1 MEVESYKKTM
11 RSTAAIQIQRKL
23 QNMQKKKV
31 NNPIISKQ
39 AKSIS
44 LKTTHKI
51 TVLFALTENYLQK
64 TYIYFLKQFGARF
77 P

>member
-39 AKSIS
+39 AKSIC
-44 LKTTHKI
+44 LKTRHKI

-64 TYIYFLKQFGARF
+64 TYT
-77 P
+77 PSDS